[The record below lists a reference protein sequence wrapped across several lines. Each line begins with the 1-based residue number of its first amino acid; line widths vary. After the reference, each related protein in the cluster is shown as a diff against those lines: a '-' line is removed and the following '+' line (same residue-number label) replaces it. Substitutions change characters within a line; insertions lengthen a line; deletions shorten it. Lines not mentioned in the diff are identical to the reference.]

1 MSRTVF
7 NRKENKSAI
16 KMQKQRKQ
24 QRDSKRNFS
33 F

>member
-7 NRKENKSAI
+7 NRKDNKQAI

-24 QRDSKRNFS
+24 QRENKRNFS
-33 F
+33 L